1 MERNDFLKII
11 GAGAGSLLFTGFGI
25 QNDSLRYDLKRIKIY
40 ENYARGVHF
49 VRDSFF
55 ATPLK
60 DGDPLQLIREPQNKH
75 DRFAIRIEKGGNTLG
90 YIAAYENVSIALLM
104 DQGVQLEAVASQV
117 DLELEEDMYLD
128 KPFAIQ
134 IFTKVLVPF
143 DHIDNSGVKNLPA
156 DDVIDRYRQG
166 G

>member
-1 MERNDFLKII
+1 MDRDDFIKMVSI
-11 GAGAGSLLFTGFGI
+11 GTGSFLFSGFGI
-25 QNDSLRYDLKRIKIY
+25 SPDVFRYDLKKVKIY

-55 ATPLK
+55 TTPLK
-60 DGDPLQLIREPQNKH
+60 EGDQLQLIREPDNKY
-75 DRFAIRIEKGGNTLG
+75 DRFAIRIEKEGNAMG
-90 YIAAYENVSIALLM
+90 YVAAYENITLALLM
-104 DQGVQLEAVASQV
+104 DQGVQLEAIASQV

-128 KPFAIQ
+128 KPFAVQ
-134 IFTKVLVPF
+134 VFTKVLVPF

-166 G
+166 